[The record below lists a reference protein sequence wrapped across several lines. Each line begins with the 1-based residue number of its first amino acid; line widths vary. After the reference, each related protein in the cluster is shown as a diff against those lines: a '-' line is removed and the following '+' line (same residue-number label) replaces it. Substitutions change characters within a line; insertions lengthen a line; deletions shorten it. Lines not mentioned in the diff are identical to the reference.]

1 MLLLLLL
8 LLLPVTMLLLLPVTM
23 LLLLLPVTSCA
34 CREEIKVGERHIP
47 RTASSDSTRRQ
58 LQRHPSFPHLPP
70 ATPLTFT
77 LTAAACMSDQLRQ
90 RPNFEQLLVLL
101 KDMHEEV
108 ATGHYINSLGR
119 VEVSPGI
126 TLMLPSL

>member
-1 MLLLLLL
+1 
-8 LLLPVTMLLLLPVTM
+8 
-23 LLLLLPVTSCA
+23 
-34 CREEIKVGERHIP
+34 
-47 RTASSDSTRRQ
+47 
-58 LQRHPSFPHLPP
+58 
-70 ATPLTFT
+70 
-77 LTAAACMSDQLRQ
+77 MSDQLRQ

-108 ATGHYINSLGR
+108 AKGHYINSLGR